1 MEFRQ
6 HNFTLDGSDLP
17 YCIGD
22 RQYAQDKARDFWHL
36 KEYVGMVLESYLE
49 ETDTNIT
56 ISGCVGSQGAGHTL
70 SWTAGKIK
78 VPYTA
83 KTPTDWSALPPPMT
97 AHTIPIIVDIP
108 AMTNQAIASATTD
121 GVTTNYAKFEYNES
135 TTSSR
140 TRAKKAGAYDSE
152 VEPSYTFTCD
162 STPPTASEVS
172 FATFTSDGATL
183 TFTDAEQR
191 FDGDYFKISNN
202 LSEGVPATMRTNL
215 GVVAKTA
222 GGSDPFTG
230 ALYIQATTALL
241 DMYDTDGTTG
251 YRRYRLQNTGSGF
264 KIQQQDDA
272 GTPVLDIFK
281 WDGTDKIVF
290 GDNTK
295 IHNDDPYFQLYDT
308 GGTANKRKA
317 RLFQGNDLF
326 GIFLRNDDDSA
337 NKVLLK
343 YDWTNEAG
351 IETLAGYRS
360 GATVESEVMIKTHVL
375 QSDVWNMN
383 TDATNNIGFSSVKI
397 DYTKIVGIQ
406 VLIVDTAGSNRYDL
420 IGGTTDTSGKQGY
433 YRVSSN
439 TIFMGRLTGGDFDN
453 ATFNAARAYAIIRHY
468 V

>member
-56 ISGCVGSQGAGHTL
+56 ISGCAGSQGAGHTL

-78 VPYTA
+78 VPYTT

-202 LSEGVPATMRTNL
+202 LSEGVAATMRTNL
-215 GVVAKTA
+215 DVYSKSEVVPKT
-222 GGSDPFTG
+222 GGTFTG
-230 ALYIQATTALL
+230 ALTVE
-241 DMYDTDGTTG
+241 
-251 YRRYRLQNTGSGF
+251 GSF
-264 KIQQQDDA
+264 
-272 GTPVLDIFK
+272 
-281 WDGTDKIVF
+281 
-290 GDNTK
+290 
-295 IHNDDPYFQLYDT
+295 PYFKVYETD
-308 GGTANKRKA
+308 GTANKRKTIIY
-317 RLFQGNDLF
+317 QNNDKF
-326 GIFLRNDDDSA
+326 NITAFDDSDIFS
-337 NKVLLK
+337 KSFLI
-343 YDWTNEAG
+343 YDWANEAG
-351 IETLAGYRS
+351 IETRAGYRS
-360 GATVESEVMIKTHVL
+360 GAAVESEVMIKTHVL
-375 QSDVWNMN
+375 QSDIWNMD
-383 TDATNNIGFSSVKI
+383 TDTTNNIGFSSTKI

-406 VLIVDTAGSNRYDL
+406 VLIVDSAGNNRYDL
-420 IGGTTDTSGKQGY
+420 IGGTTYTSGKQGY
-433 YRVSSN
+433 YRVGTN
-439 TIFMGRLTGGDFDN
+439 TINLGRLTGGDFDI
-453 ATFNAARAYAIIRHY
+453 ATFNAARAYAIIRHS